1 MLALALYPA
10 RTKTFSGIFTAA
22 FTSNMMTPLSSV
34 ALGETYSS
42 RASSSTFCR
51 APMVSL
57 TGIVSWSLPTSVS
70 STLPRKSMFDMSA
83 TVAMVVPSLKVLDWI
98 TEFPTLTGTSRIMP
112 SIVERIWVLLSS
124 L

>member
-1 MLALALYPA
+1 
-10 RTKTFSGIFTAA
+10 
-22 FTSNMMTPLSSV
+22 
-34 ALGETYSS
+34 
-42 RASSSTFCR
+42 
-51 APMVSL
+51 MVSL

-112 SIVERIWVLLSS
+112 LIVERIWVLLSS